1 MNVYRRIFEK
11 DDSWIYVVI
20 ADVTELFGERNYKLE

>member
-11 DDSWIYVVI
+11 DDSWIYVI